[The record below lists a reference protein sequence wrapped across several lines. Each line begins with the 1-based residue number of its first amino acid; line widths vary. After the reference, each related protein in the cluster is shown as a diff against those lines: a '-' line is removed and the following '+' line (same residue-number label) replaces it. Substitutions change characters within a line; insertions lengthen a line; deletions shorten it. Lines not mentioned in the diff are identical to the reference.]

1 MSQHTAFLFPGQ
13 GSQAIGMA
21 QSFYESDPVAKAI
34 IDQANEMIPGLKDIM
49 FTGPDESLR
58 RTLYAQPALLTAS
71 IAALTVFQ
79 KKSVCTPA
87 YVAGHSLGEYSALVC
102 AGVLTFESALT
113 IVKRR
118 AELMNNAPSGSM
130 AAIIGLSLT
139 DFEPILNTAKGTGIV
154 VMANHNSPEQLVI
167 SGEAP
172 AVEVACDLVREKVGP
187 RRVISLP
194 VSGAFHSPLMQAA
207 NDELAKLIAIITFG
221 MPKMPVVSNLDGLAS
236 SDPELLKQKLSAQM
250 VSSVQWVASMNTMTA
265 AGLTQAIELGSG
277 KVLSGLFKKT
287 APEVKTFNVSDMD
300 TLNATV
306 TELKQEAVA

>member
-1 MSQHTAFLFPGQ
+1 MSHTAFLFPGQ

-21 QSFYESDPVAKAI
+21 QSFYDASPEAKAV
-34 IDQANEMIPGLKDIM
+34 IDQADAMIPGLRDIM
-49 FTGPDESLR
+49 FTGPEESLR
-58 RTLYAQPALLTAS
+58 RTLYTQPALLTAS

-79 KKSVCTPA
+79 KTTTCTPA

-118 AELMNNAPSGSM
+118 AELMDNAPAGSM
-130 AAIIGLSLT
+130 AAIIGLSLA
-139 DFEPILNTAKGTGIV
+139 DFEPFLNSAKATGIV

-167 SGEAP
+167 SGEAA
-172 AVEVACDLVREKVGP
+172 AVDAACDLAREKVGP
-187 RRVISLP
+187 RRVISLS

-207 NDELAKLIAIITFG
+207 NDELAELIASIPFAA
-221 MPKMPVVSNLDGLAS
+221 PNMPVVSNLDGLAS

-250 VSSVQWVASMNTMTA
+250 VSSVQWVTTMNSMTTASI
-265 AGLTQAIELGSG
+265 TQAIELGSG

-287 APEVKTFNVSDMD
+287 APEVQTFNVSDMD
-300 TLNATV
+300 SLNATV
-306 TELKQEAVA
+306 TELKQEACV